1 LEKKLSLNYEEAAAL
16 LEMCLFTYLNKESD
30 ASDSA
35 LRKLGDLCKE
45 LMVNEKPIDRLP
57 VSRELACV
65 GRF

>member
-1 LEKKLSLNYEEAAAL
+1 MGVQIIPKSVSSLLRNSH
-16 LEMCLFTYLNKESD
+16 FTYLNKESD

-45 LMVNEKPIDRLP
+45 LMANEKPIDRLP

-65 GRF
+65 GRH